1 MQASATIEIDRPIED
16 VFEYVSDP
24 YNMEAWVVGVSGVTL
39 VDADPSRVG
48 ARFESD
54 YTYGGRTVRMAYEV
68 TASNPPERY
77 ATRGEGPYP
86 FTGELTLEP
95 TPGSTRVTN
104 TVDAAADGRFTSIT
118 FTLFGPIVR
127 WLMARRLREE
137 LASLRAELEG
147 RVATTPTA

>member
-1 MQASATIEIDRPIED
+1 MQASATIDIDRPIED

-24 YNMEAWVVGVSGVTL
+24 YNMEAWVTGVSGVTL

-68 TASNPPERY
+68 TASDPPERY

-86 FTGELTLEP
+86 FAGELTLEP
-95 TPGSTRVTN
+95 TSGGTRVTN
-104 TVDAAADGRFTSIT
+104 TVGAASDGRFTSVT
-118 FTLFGPIVR
+118 FTLFGPVIR
-127 WLMARRLREE
+127 RLMARRLREE
-137 LASLRAELEG
+137 LVSLRSELEG
-147 RVATTPTA
+147 RVVTAPTA